1 MIISLA
7 SLKGGAGKSTLALHL
22 AHEIARHDRRAILV
36 DADPQASATN
46 WAGVREKPSPFQV
59 VAMPRENLH
68 RDIDGL
74 VAGFDHCIIDTPP
87 RTSGLA
93 RSAILASDLVLIP
106 VQPSSLDIWAASET
120 VTLISEAQQFKPEI
134 KAAFVINR
142 KVTGT
147 ALGREISEALKDYP
161 FPVLKTSI
169 GQRIAFSEASMGYTV
184 MELDAKSTASNEVR
198 LLAKDVLKLM
208 ERKSW

>member
-7 SLKGGAGKSTLALHL
+7 SLKGGSGKSTLTLHL
-22 AHEIARHDRRAILV
+22 GHEIARQKRRVIV
-36 DADPQASATN
+36 IDADPQASATN
-46 WAGVREKPSPFQV
+46 WAGVREDKPPFQV

-68 RDIDGL
+68 RDVADL
-74 VAGFDHCIIDTPP
+74 VQGFDHCIIDTPP

-120 VTLISEAQQFKPEI
+120 VTLISEAQQFKPDI
-134 KAAFVINR
+134 RAAFVINR
-142 KVTGT
+142 KVTNT
-147 ALGREISEALKDYP
+147 ALGREVLEALKDYP

-198 LLAKDVLKLM
+198 LLAKDVLNLM
-208 ERKSW
+208 EVKSW